1 MIDCR
6 KAVSHSVC
14 CSTRSSSIESLVLGF
29 SRIWVWLRFVLTFP
43 CRSSCS
49 QNKRVITAWSPQVG
63 CRYFTMVARQRF
75 GGLQWQPVTGHIG
88 ACWVHHANVIAF
100 SKAQH
105 QPPVGLGG
113 VIIPVRP
120 AIRKD
125 SCQAYQ
131 NLIANCRHL
140 SPRLLVYCPVRVIVL
155 DTRIREVW
163 GRQKG
168 VAYMAIVGIS

>member
-6 KAVSHSVC
+6 RAVSRSVC

-88 ACWVHHANVIAF
+88 ACWVHHAF
-100 SKAQH
+100 FKAQH

-131 NLIANCRHL
+131 YLIANCRHL

-168 VAYMAIVGIS
+168 VAYMTIVGIS